1 MKQRLII
8 ILSIIGVLLT
18 ILIARLFWIQVVN
31 GADYKQKAYQ
41 QQTADSLISAKRGT
55 IYDITGNE
63 LAISASVE
71 TIIVNPTSIKGDKN
85 MTQQEKREQIAKYFS
100 ENHGLDYEEVLKT
113 VSKTTQSSLVLMK
126 KVEKDVT
133 NEVRQWINENKIKGI
148 SIIEDTKRYYP
159 FGSLASHILGFC
171 GTDNQGLYGIEQKFE
186 KYLKG
191 VPGKIVKTKDANS
204 NDLPIESERYINP
217 ENGYNI
223 TLTIDATIQ
232 HIAENYLKQ
241 AIEEYKCLDGGTV
254 IIMRPKTGEILA
266 MSSQPDYNLNSPFTP
281 TDEALLENWDTITT
295 QERIDIR
302 NEMWRNMA
310 ISKAYEPGSTF
321 KLITAAMA
329 VEEKV
334 VDTSAKIYTDVGYMS
349 VGGYRIKCWRSYN
362 PHGSQT
368 LAEGLQNSC
377 NPLFIYVG
385 SKVGVTNFYK
395 YLRSFGFMET
405 TGIELPS
412 ESGSRFWKEKDVTS
426 TDLAVMS
433 FGQRFEIT
441 PLQLVTAVS
450 AIANGGTLMKPMI
463 VKSITDSNGNI
474 IENYEPT
481 AVRQVLSK
489 ESSDKMLEYAESVVS
504 IGTGKGAQIAG
515 YKIGGKTGTA
525 EQGTNDDNYIASFI
539 GIAPAYNPE
548 MVVLVTLNNPADKSR
563 RQGGQVG
570 APTAKKIM
578 SDVLDYLQV
587 PKDYETS
594 NGSDTGIKIPDV
606 RTKTITEATKVLKNL
621 GFTVKV
627 NFDGN
632 KNSTVVSDQLPVA
645 GTTLKKGSII
655 KLYAKED
662 DVRVSVEVPH
672 VIGKTAAEAE
682 AILKQRGLNI
692 SLSGQG
698 VVVSQDPPS
707 GTHVEQG
714 TVIRVEMDNLS
725 GLH

>member
-1 MKQRLII
+1 MLII
-8 ILSIIGVLLT
+8 LGIICILLA
-18 ILIARLFWIQVVN
+18 ILIVRLFWIQIIS
-31 GADYKQKAYQ
+31 GAEYKQKAYQ
-41 QQTADSLISAKRGT
+41 QQTTDSLISAKRGT
-55 IYDITGNE
+55 IYDANNKE
-63 LAISASVE
+63 LAISATVE
-71 TIIVNPTSIKGDKN
+71 TIIVNPTSIKGDEN
-85 MTQQEKREQIAKYFS
+85 REKIAKYFS

-133 NEVRQWINENKIKGI
+133 NAVRQWVKDNKIKGI

-159 FGSLASHILGFC
+159 YGSLASHVLGFC
-171 GTDNQGLYGIEQKFE
+171 GTDNQGLYGIEAKFE

-191 VPGKIVKTKDANS
+191 VPGKIVTTKDANS

-232 HIAENYLKQ
+232 HIAENYLSQ
-241 AIEEYKCLDGGTV
+241 ALEEYECQNGGTAIV
-254 IIMRPKTGEILA
+254 MRPSTGEVLA
-266 MSSQPDYNLNSPFTP
+266 MTSQPDYNLNSPFTP
-281 TDEALLENWDTITT
+281 TDSKLLEGWDTIST

-302 NEMWRNMA
+302 NNMWKNLA
-310 ISKAYEPGSTF
+310 ISMAYEPGSTF

-329 VEEKV
+329 VEEKAV
-334 VDTSAKIYTDVGYMS
+334 SLDGVIYTDVGYMS

-362 PHGSQT
+362 PHGPQT
-368 LAEGLQNSC
+368 LAQGLQNSC

-385 SKVGVTNFYK
+385 SKVGTENFYK
-395 YLRSFGFMET
+395 YLRSFGLMER
-405 TGIELPS
+405 TGIDLPS
-412 ESGSRFWKEKDVTS
+412 ESGSQFWDEKDVTA
-426 TDLAVMS
+426 TDLAVLS

-463 VKSITDSNGNI
+463 IKSITDSNGNI
-474 IENYEPT
+474 VENYEPV
-481 AVRQVLSK
+481 AVRQVISK

-504 IGTGKGAQIAG
+504 IGTGKGAQVAG

-525 EQGTNDDNYIASFI
+525 EQGTSDDNYIASFI

-548 MVVLVTLNNPADKSR
+548 IVVLVTLHNPGDKNR

-578 SDVLDYLQV
+578 SDVLDYLDV
-587 PKDYETS
+587 PKDYETE
-594 NGSDTGIKIPDV
+594 GQEDLGITIPDV
-606 RTKTITEATKVLKNL
+606 RTKTIKEATKILKDL
-621 GFTVKV
+621 GFNVEID
-627 NFDGN
+627 FDGDQN
-632 KNSTVVSDQLPVA
+632 VTTVSDQLPVP
-645 GTTLKKGSII
+645 GTHLNKGSII
-655 KLYAKED
+655 KLYAQED

-672 VIGKTAAEAE
+672 IIGKTAAEAE
-682 AILKQRGLNI
+682 SMLKQKGLNI
-692 SLSGQG
+692 SVSGNG
-698 VVVSQDPPS
+698 LIVSQDPPS

>member
-1 MKQRLII
+1 M
-8 ILSIIGVLLT
+8 IGAVLV
-18 ILIARLFWIQVVN
+18 ILIGRLFWIQVVN
-31 GADYKQKAYQ
+31 GAEYKQKAYQ
-41 QQTADSLISAKRGT
+41 QQTKDSLISAKRGT
-55 IYDITGNE
+55 IYDATGKE
-63 LAISASVE
+63 LAISATVE
-71 TIIVNPTSIKGDKN
+71 TIIVNPTSVK
-85 MTQQEKREQIAKYFS
+85 TEEKRIEIAKYFS

-133 NEVRQWINENKIKGI
+133 NAVRQWINENKIKGI

-171 GTDNQGLYGIEQKFE
+171 GTDNQGLYGIELKFE

-191 VPGKIVKTKDANS
+191 VPGKIVTATDANS
-204 NDLPIESERYINP
+204 NELPIESERYINP

-241 AIEEYKCLDGGTV
+241 AIEEYQCLEGGTV
-254 IIMRPKTGEILA
+254 TIMRPSTGEILA

-281 TDEALLENWDTITT
+281 TDAKILEIWDAATT
-295 QERIDIR
+295 QERINIR

-334 VDTSAKIYTDVGYMS
+334 VSLDGVIYTDVGYMS

-362 PHGSQT
+362 PHGPQT
-368 LAEGLQNSC
+368 LAQGLQNSC
-377 NPLFIYVG
+377 NPLFIHVG
-385 SKVGVTNFYK
+385 SKVGVQNFYK
-395 YLRSFGFMET
+395 YLRSFGFMER

-412 ESGSRFWKEKDVTS
+412 ESGSKFWEEKNVTS

-450 AIANGGTLMKPMI
+450 AIANGGTLMEPMI
-463 VKSITDSNGNI
+463 VKSITDSNGNV
-474 IENYEPT
+474 IENYEPV

-504 IGTGKGAQIAG
+504 IGTGKGAQVDG

-525 EQGTNDDNYIASFI
+525 EQGTNDDNYIASFM

-548 MVVLVTLNNPADKSR
+548 IVVLITLHNPADKSR
-563 RQGGQVG
+563 RQGGQVA

-578 SDVLDYLQV
+578 SDVLDYLEV
-587 PKDYETS
+587 TKDYEAS
-594 NGSDTGIKIPDV
+594 GDTQAGIKIPDV
-606 RTKTITEATKVLKNL
+606 RTKTITEATKILKEL
-621 GFTVKV
+621 GFTVEID
-627 NFDGN
+627 FEGD

-645 GTTLKKGSII
+645 GTTLNKGSII
-655 KLYAKED
+655 KLYAQED
-662 DVRVSVEVPH
+662 AVRVSVEVPH
-672 VIGKTAAEAE
+672 VVGSTAAEAE
-682 AILKQRGLNI
+682 AMLKQRGLNI
-692 SLSGQG
+692 SVSGEG
-698 VVVSQDPPS
+698 VVVNQDPPS

>member
-1 MKQRLII
+1 M
-8 ILSIIGVLLT
+8 T
-18 ILIARLFWIQVVN
+18 ILVVRLFWIQVVL

-41 QQTADSLISAKRGT
+41 QQTKDSLISAKRGT
-55 IYDITGNE
+55 IYDVKNKE
-63 LAISASVE
+63 LAISATVE
-71 TIIVNPTSIKGDKN
+71 TIIVNPTSIKGE
-85 MTQQEKREQIAKYFS
+85 EKRKEVAKYFS

-133 NEVRQWINENKIKGI
+133 NAVRQWIKENKIKGI

-159 FGSLASHILGFC
+159 FGSLASHVLGFC
-171 GTDNQGLYGIEQKFE
+171 GTDNQGLYGIEAKFE

-191 VPGKIVKTKDANS
+191 VPGKIVAAKDANS
-204 NDLPIESERYINP
+204 NELPIESERYINP

-232 HIAENYLKQ
+232 HMAENYLNQ
-241 AIEEYKCLDGGTV
+241 AIEEYKCQTGGTAIV
-254 IIMRPKTGEILA
+254 MRPKTGEILA
-266 MSSQPDYNLNSPFTP
+266 MTSQPDYNLNSPFTP
-281 TDEALLENWDTITT
+281 TDDKLLEGWDTLAT
-295 QERIDIR
+295 QDRINIR
-302 NEMWRNMA
+302 NEMWKNLA
-310 ISKAYEPGSTF
+310 ISMAYEPGSTF
-321 KLITAAMA
+321 KLLTAAMA
-329 VEEKV
+329 VEEKA
-334 VDTSAKIYTDVGYMS
+334 VDTAGIIYTDVGFMK

-362 PHGSQT
+362 PHGAQT
-368 LAEGLQNSC
+368 LAQGLQNSC

-385 SKVGVTNFYK
+385 SKVGIPNFYK
-395 YLRSFGFMET
+395 YLRSFGLMEK
-405 TGIELPS
+405 TGIDLPS
-412 ESGSRFWKEKDVTS
+412 ESGSTFWKEEDVIP

-463 VKSITDSNGNI
+463 VKSITDSNGNV

-489 ESSDKMLEYAESVVS
+489 ETSDKMLEYAESVVS
-504 IGTGKGAQIAG
+504 LGTGGGAKIEG

-525 EQGTNDDNYIASFI
+525 EQGTNDDNYIASFM
-539 GIAPAYNPE
+539 GIAPAFDPE
-548 MVVLVTLNNPADKSR
+548 IVVLVTLHNPADKNR

-578 SDVLDYLQV
+578 SDVLEYLQI
-587 PKDYETS
+587 PKDYETEGTD
-594 NGSDTGIKIPDV
+594 NNGIKIPDV
-606 RTKTITEATKVLKNL
+606 RTKTITEATKALKAL
-621 GFTVKV
+621 GFNVEIE
-627 NFDGN
+627 FDGD
-632 KNSTVVSDQLPVA
+632 KNSTAVSDQLPVA
-645 GTTLKKGSII
+645 GTTLKKGSIV
-655 KLYAKED
+655 KLYAEDD

-692 SLSGQG
+692 SITGAG

-725 GLH
+725 ESH

>member
-1 MKQRLII
+1 MGAIVVLLGILII
-8 ILSIIGVLLT
+8 
-18 ILIARLFWIQVVN
+18 RLFWIQVVS
-31 GADYKQKAYQ
+31 GAEYKQKAYQ

-55 IYDITGNE
+55 IYDTNNKE

-71 TIIVNPTSIKGDKN
+71 TIIVNPTSIKTD
-85 MTQQEKREQIAKYFS
+85 EKRQEIAKYFS
-100 ENHGLDYEEVLKT
+100 ENHGLDYEETLKT

-133 NEVRQWINENKIKGI
+133 NEVRQWIKENSIRGI

-159 FGSLASHILGFC
+159 FGSLASHVLGFC
-171 GTDNQGLYGIEQKFE
+171 GTDNQGLYGIEAKFE

-191 VPGKIVKTKDANS
+191 VPGKIVTTKDANS
-204 NDLPIESERYINP
+204 NELPIESEKYINP

-232 HIAENYLKQ
+232 HITENYLSQ
-241 AIEEYKCLDGGTV
+241 ALEEYECQNGGTAIV
-254 IIMRPKTGEILA
+254 MRPSTGEILA
-266 MSSQPDYNLNSPFTP
+266 MTSQPDYNLNSPFTP
-281 TDEALLENWDTITT
+281 TDSILLEGWDTIST

-302 NEMWRNMA
+302 NNMWKNLA
-310 ISKAYEPGSTF
+310 ISMAYEPGSTF

-329 VEEKV
+329 VEEKAV
-334 VDTSAKIYTDVGYMS
+334 SLDGVIYTDVGYMS

-362 PHGSQT
+362 PHGPQT
-368 LAEGLQNSC
+368 LAQGLQNSC

-385 SKVGVTNFYK
+385 SKVGVENFYK
-395 YLRSFGFMET
+395 YLRSFGLMER

-412 ESGSRFWKEKDVTS
+412 ESGSKFWDEKDVGP
-426 TDLAVMS
+426 TDLAVLS
-433 FGQRFEIT
+433 FGQRFEIS

-450 AIANGGTLMKPMI
+450 AIANGGTLMKPMV
-463 VKSITDSNGNI
+463 VKSITDSHGNVVQ
-474 IENYEPT
+474 NYEPI
-481 AVRQVLSK
+481 AVRQVISK

-504 IGTGKGAQIAG
+504 IGTGKGAQVAG

-525 EQGTNDDNYIASFI
+525 EQGINDDDYIASFI

-548 MVVLVTLNNPADKSR
+548 IVVLVTLHNPGDKNR

-578 SDVLDYLQV
+578 SDVLDYLQI
-587 PKDYETS
+587 PKDYDNE
-594 NGSDTGIKIPDV
+594 GSVDDGIKIPDV
-606 RTKTITEATKVLKNL
+606 RTKTITEATKILKDL
-621 GFTVKV
+621 GFSVEID
-627 NFDGN
+627 FDGD
-632 KNSTVVSDQLPVA
+632 KNSNVVSDQLPVA

-655 KLYAKED
+655 KLYAEED

-682 AILKQRGLNI
+682 AMLKQRDLNI
-692 SLSGQG
+692 SVSGEG
-698 VVVSQDPPS
+698 LVVSQDPPS

-714 TVIRVEMDNLS
+714 TVIRVEMDNLTE
-725 GLH
+725 LH